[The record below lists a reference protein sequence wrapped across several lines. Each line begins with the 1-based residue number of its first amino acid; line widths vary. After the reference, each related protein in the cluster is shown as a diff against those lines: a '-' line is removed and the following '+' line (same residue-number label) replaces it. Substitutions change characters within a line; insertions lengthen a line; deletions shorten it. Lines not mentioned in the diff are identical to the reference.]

1 MNFIKPK
8 YVNVESV
15 EFSLSERTRK
25 LIESYANYTGLTDSQ
40 VLEEF
45 LINILD
51 DEDFIAYINSLRSN
65 VRLKR
70 ELGIA
75 ND

>member
-25 LIESYANYTGLTDSQ
+25 LIELCKLYWSNGQPSAGRVSNQY
-40 VLEEF
+40 
-45 LINILD
+45 
-51 DEDFIAYINSLRSN
+51 LR
-65 VRLKR
+65 
-70 ELGIA
+70 
-75 ND
+75 